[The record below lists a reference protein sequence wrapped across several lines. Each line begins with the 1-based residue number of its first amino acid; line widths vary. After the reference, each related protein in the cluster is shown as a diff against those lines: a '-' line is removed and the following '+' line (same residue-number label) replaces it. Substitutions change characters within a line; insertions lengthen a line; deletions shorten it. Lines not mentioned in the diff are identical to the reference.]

1 MSVTVHPVTI
11 EHHRAP
17 FGIGE
22 ASPRL
27 SWVTDAAQAGWAQAA
42 YEVEISDP
50 ASSQAEAST
59 FTTGRRASTE
69 QVLVDWP
76 TAPLE
81 SRDRRS
87 VRVRVWGTADDVASE
102 WSEPTELEVGLLDAS
117 LWEARLV
124 EPELPE
130 TSEAGGPVMLLRG
143 EVEVPTGIVRA
154 TIRATAH
161 GVMTLRVNG
170 LPVGDDVLHPGWTS
184 YAKRLRYRSW
194 DVTSMLHTGANAIGV
209 QLGDGWYRGYLGFA
223 GLREVYG
230 DRTGALVQLEVELDD
245 GTRVVHGTDES
256 WRSSTSPIITA
267 DLYQGET
274 FDARLAVSGWDCAG
288 FDDHSWSPVA
298 LGELDL
304 STLVAPDGPAVRRI
318 QSLAPV
324 ETMLSPSG
332 RTLLDFGQNLVGRLR
347 VQVPAGVAG
356 ERIRFRHAEVLERGE
371 LGTRPLRA
379 AKATDE
385 VVLDGTAF
393 SWEPEFT
400 FHGFRYVEVD
410 GWPGDVDPTAIE
422 AVVLHTDM
430 RRLGTFACSD
440 AQLDRLHENVV
451 WGMRGNFL
459 DVPTDCPQ
467 RDERL
472 GWTGDL
478 QVFAPTASF
487 LYDTSGI
494 LTGWLA
500 DLAIDQHAN
509 GNVPVYVPWADVDPE
524 LPPLGAEAGWGDAAT
539 VVPWTMYER
548 SGDLGILR
556 RQWESMTAW
565 VEAFAAR
572 AGEELDFSSGGFS
585 FGDWL
590 DSAAPD
596 DQPWAARLPWQA
608 VSTAYL
614 ARSSQ
619 IARDTAALLGDTD
632 ARARYSL
639 LADRAA
645 ERFRTEYVTPS
656 GRAAF
661 PSQTAYALGLCFGLL
676 LPAQV
681 ERAGALLAAQVAAD
695 GYRIGSGF
703 LGTPLVCDALA
714 DAGHGAT
721 AWELLLQTQ
730 SPSWLYAVTMGAT
743 TIWERWDSMLPDGT
757 INPGD
762 MTSFNHYAFGAV
774 ADFLHR
780 RVAGLAPAAPG
791 YRRLRI
797 APLPDARLEWA
808 RASLET
814 PYGLASVSWT
824 LDAGEFA
831 LHVVVPPSTEAEVLL
846 PDGSAAVTVTSGTH
860 TFSCSFRQLEAT
872 TRSASFLDSHDPVQ
886 GA

>member
-1 MSVTVHPVTI
+1 MSVTVRPVSV
-11 EHHRAP
+11 EHHREP
-17 FGIGE
+17 FGIGVS
-22 ASPRL
+22 APRL
-27 SWVTDAAQAGWAQAA
+27 SWVTETTEPGWAQSG
-42 YEVEISDP
+42 YEIEISTADANRAGAAP
-50 ASSQAEAST
+50 FS
-59 FTTGRRASTE
+59 TGRRASTD
-69 QVLVDWP
+69 QVLIDWP
-76 TAPLE
+76 TEPLA

-87 VRVRVWGTADDVASE
+87 VRVRVWGPGDSVASE
-102 WSEPTELEVGLLDAS
+102 WSEPTAIETGLLDPN
-117 LWEARLV
+117 LWEAKLI

-130 TSEAGGPVMLLRG
+130 TSEAGGAVMLLRG
-143 EVEVPTGIVRA
+143 ELQLRTEIVRA
-154 TIRATAH
+154 RIRATAH

-170 LPVGDDVLHPGWTS
+170 SPVGEDVLHPGWTS

-194 DVTSMLHTGANAIGV
+194 DVTPLMQPGANAIGV
-209 QLGDGWYRGYLGFA
+209 QLADGWYRGLLGFA

-230 DRTGALVQLEVELDD
+230 DQTGALVQLEVELAD
-245 GTRVVHGTDES
+245 GSLVVAGTDDT
-256 WRSSTSPIITA
+256 WRSAPSPIVSA

-274 FDARLAVSGWDCAG
+274 FDARLSIDGWDQPG
-288 FDDHSWSPVA
+288 FDDRGWSQVSVS
-298 LGELDL
+298 ELDAT
-304 STLVAPDGPAVRRI
+304 TLVAPDGPAVRRI
-318 QSLAPV
+318 EALEPV
-324 ETMLSPSG
+324 ETFLSPSG

-347 VQVPAGVAG
+347 VQVPAGAAG
-356 ERIRFRHAEVLERGE
+356 QRIRFRHAEVLEHGE

-379 AKATDE
+379 AQATDE
-385 VVLDGTAF
+385 IILDGEARV
-393 SWEPEFT
+393 WEPEFT
-400 FHGFRYVEVD
+400 FHGFRYIDVE
-410 GWPGDVDPTAIE
+410 GWPGEIAPNAIK

-430 RRLGTFACSD
+430 RKTGTFDCSD
-440 AQLDRLHENVV
+440 RQLRRLHENVV

-487 LYDTSGI
+487 LYDTAGL

-500 DLAIDQHAN
+500 DLSADQHEN
-509 GNVPVYVPWADVDPE
+509 GNVPVYVPWADVDPN

-539 VVPWTMYER
+539 VVPWTLYQR
-548 SGDLGILR
+548 TGDEGILR
-556 RQWESMTAW
+556 RQWPSMTRW
-565 VEAFAAR
+565 VDALDAR

-614 ARSSQ
+614 ARSAQ
-619 IARDTAALLGDTD
+619 IVRETAALLGDAD
-632 ARARYSL
+632 AEARYAR

-661 PSQTAYALGLCFGLL
+661 PSQTAYALGLAFGLL
-676 LPAQV
+676 LPGQI
-681 ERAGALLAAQVAAD
+681 ERAGELLAAQVASD
-695 GYRIGSGF
+695 GYKIGSGF

-714 DAGHGAT
+714 DTGHGAT
-721 AWELLLQTQ
+721 AWELLLQTEN
-730 SPSWLYAVTMGAT
+730 PSWLYAVTMGAT
-743 TIWERWDSMLPDGT
+743 TIWERWNSMLPDGT

-791 YRRLRI
+791 YRHLRI
-797 APLPDARLEWA
+797 APLPDARLTWA
-808 RASLET
+808 RAAHQT
-814 PYGLASVSWT
+814 PYGEASTSWALDGERFT
-824 LDAGEFA
+824 LD
-831 LHVVVPPSTEAEVLL
+831 VVVPPSTEAEVVL
-846 PDGSAAVTVTSGTH
+846 PDGSPMIAVSAGTH
-860 TFSCSFRQLEAT
+860 RFACEFRVAAAAA
-872 TRSASFLDSHDPVQ
+872 RPVSFLDV
-886 GA
+886 